1 MQNQKPRGTPYHQM
15 SKDQKIKF
23 VLKVIACVLTF
34 GFAFPN
40 IMGE

>member
-1 MQNQKPRGTPYHQM
+1 MEAPKPEGTPYDDM
-15 SKDQKIKF
+15 SKQQKIKF
-23 VLKVIACVLTF
+23 VLKLIVCILTF

>member
-1 MQNQKPRGTPYHQM
+1 MEQPTHQGKAY
-15 SKDQKIKF
+15 KDMTREQKIKF
-23 VLKVIACVLTF
+23 VCKLVVSILTF